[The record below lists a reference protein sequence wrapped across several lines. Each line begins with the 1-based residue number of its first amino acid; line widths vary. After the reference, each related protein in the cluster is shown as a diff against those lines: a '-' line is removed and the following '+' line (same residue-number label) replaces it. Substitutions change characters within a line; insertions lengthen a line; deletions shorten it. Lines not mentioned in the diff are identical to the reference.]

1 MAAVGQAQ
9 HFQGSQGR
17 HLGAGQD
24 NPAERKM
31 FVLNLNV
38 ARNMKKEPEKVG
50 GGTGGEEEEK
60 TEGIRGR
67 EMRIQLLFRIWGQ
80 YLLNRHRGY
89 QKESWTGW
97 DILLHCLS
105 KVLKVLL
112 QNCLSKVLKVL
123 LHNCLSKVFNHN
135 PT

>member
-1 MAAVGQAQ
+1 MPFIKSVLHSPVVPDVRDPGKDVKPKPALGSQGRAGVAAVGQAQ

-60 TEGIRGR
+60 TEGI
-67 EMRIQLLFRIWGQ
+67 
-80 YLLNRHRGY
+80 
-89 QKESWTGW
+89 
-97 DILLHCLS
+97 
-105 KVLKVLL
+105 
-112 QNCLSKVLKVL
+112 
-123 LHNCLSKVFNHN
+123 
-135 PT
+135 